1 MLLCCVRPAGAT
13 ARSGERLWPA
23 GEPCVPL
30 KDSMKS
36 HASSSPSAIACP
48 CAGDGFSPRAEDAV
62 LHGCLPVVVMD
73 DVDPV
78 FSSLL
83 DWDSFSV
90 RIPEV
95 SPPTSASHGCSQT
108 AVVALVVA
116 KSCEVSLM
124 GLAEASGWPHDWHLH
139 QGETS

>member
-1 MLLCCVRPAGAT
+1 M
-13 ARSGERLWPA
+13 
-23 GEPCVPL
+23 
-30 KDSMKS
+30 
-36 HASSSPSAIACP
+36 
-48 CAGDGFSPRAEDAV
+48 

-95 SPPTSASHGCSQT
+95 SPPTSASHLCRQT

-116 KSCEVSLM
+116 KSCGASLM
-124 GLAEASGWPHDWHLH
+124 GLTEASGWPHDWHLH
-139 QGETS
+139 QADLIRCMPCQQGV